1 MMALALAT
9 ESAPQAPTLEQL
21 AEDIRREHELCIF
34 HALSALEHAVRTGEA
49 LLKARELVPQGQW
62 EPWLAGNVPT
72 VERQA
77 RAYMRVATYRDAIPS
92 EITTLTDGLRE
103 LRGLPAFDGSGPRQ
117 HPPET
122 RERALEL
129 VAEGLSRRLVAS
141 MLGIN
146 RKCVDRWV
154 QGDTDS
160 HESNHRKGRPTRA
173 EQKERKRLVAA
184 EQRRA
189 IGPAALAT
197 CFRSVWEAHRQRDQ
211 AVLISALHDL
221 ANTAVDWAEQL
232 EARRGD
238 RAA

>member
-49 LLKARELVPQGQW
+49 LLKARE
-62 EPWLAGNVPT
+62 
-72 VERQA
+72 
-77 RAYMRVATYRDAIPS
+77 
-92 EITTLTDGLRE
+92 
-103 LRGLPAFDGSGPRQ
+103 
-117 HPPET
+117 
-122 RERALEL
+122 
-129 VAEGLSRRLVAS
+129 S

-154 QGDTDS
+154 QGDTAS